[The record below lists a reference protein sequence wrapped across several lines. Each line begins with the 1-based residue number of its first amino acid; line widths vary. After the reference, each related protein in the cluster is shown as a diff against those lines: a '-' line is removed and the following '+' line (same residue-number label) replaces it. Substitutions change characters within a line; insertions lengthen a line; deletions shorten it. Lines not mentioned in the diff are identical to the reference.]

1 MGGGGKMEIESDNS
15 GLILHHSLV
24 SSGKGTSQH
33 AQCSASYEDQTFQQ
47 VSVVVLTAQVC
58 RVFV

>member
-1 MGGGGKMEIESDNS
+1 MVGGKMEIESDNS
-15 GLILHHSLV
+15 GLILHHPLV

-33 AQCSASYEDQTFQQ
+33 AQCSACYDEDQTFQQ